1 MIIENIEK
9 KIKVALVV
17 SIASIVAGV
26 VVASMGMI
34 YGYSLASKNADQ
46 IYVLSEGIPEVA
58 HRSTREEMIGIE
70 AKSAV
75 RMFHSLFFNLP
86 PDDKY
91 INKTTEEA
99 MYYIDESG
107 VKQKNALM
115 DKGFYN
121 DILSHSATFSI
132 VCDSVA
138 FDQDAMTFTYY
149 GRQRI
154 QKKYSVTIRELI
166 ASGGLRAIPRT
177 ENNPFGYMITDYKTL
192 SNRNLSESRSR

>member
-70 AKSAV
+70 AKSV
-75 RMFHSLFFNLP
+75 RSVCFIVSSSICLQMMSTSTRQPRRLC
-86 PDDKY
+86 
-91 INKTTEEA
+91 TT
-99 MYYIDESG
+99 
-107 VKQKNALM
+107 
-115 DKGFYN
+115 
-121 DILSHSATFSI
+121 
-132 VCDSVA
+132 
-138 FDQDAMTFTYY
+138 
-149 GRQRI
+149 
-154 QKKYSVTIRELI
+154 
-166 ASGGLRAIPRT
+166 
-177 ENNPFGYMITDYKTL
+177 
-192 SNRNLSESRSR
+192 